1 MAMKQRLLK
10 QRLLKQ
16 QVLKKISSLVF
27 VLGLLIVAVNTV
39 SAAETAAATQSDQK
53 AVARVQA
60 ALSKLSRMEAGFYQR
75 VISSE
80 QQIIDEGAG
89 RFYLSRPGKFRWDY
103 FAEETEEKA
112 DDQREVVNK
121 IISNGEQIYF
131 YNVDLETVTIRSMQD
146 AINQVPSLVLVSD
159 KVKVKEI
166 FTVTELPPSLGLH
179 WFFLKPKSADA
190 GYTELRL
197 GFDKEQLTAF
207 SIVDVLGQTTQLQF
221 SSISQRP
228 SFNAAVF
235 DFVVPEGVDINR
247 AL

>member
-1 MAMKQRLLK
+1 MVKKQLKKQRLL
-10 QRLLKQ
+10 R
-16 QVLKKISSLVF
+16 KISSLCA
-27 VLGLLIVAVNTV
+27 VLALIAVSGNAL
-39 SAAETAAATQSDQK
+39 SAAEAAGAAQSDQK

-60 ALSKLSRMEAGFYQR
+60 ALSNLSRMEAGFYQR

-80 QQIIDEGAG
+80 QQVIDEGAG

-103 FAEETEEKA
+103 FAEEDKTEATKG
-112 DDQREVVNK
+112 DQREVVNK
-121 IISNGEQIYF
+121 IISNGKQIYF

-159 KVKVKEI
+159 KVKVKDV

-207 SIVDVLGQTTQLQF
+207 SILDVLGQTTQLQF
-221 SSISQRP
+221 NAINQRP
-228 SFNAAVF
+228 VFDAALF
-235 DFVVPEGVDINR
+235 DFVVPDGVDVNR
-247 AL
+247 EL